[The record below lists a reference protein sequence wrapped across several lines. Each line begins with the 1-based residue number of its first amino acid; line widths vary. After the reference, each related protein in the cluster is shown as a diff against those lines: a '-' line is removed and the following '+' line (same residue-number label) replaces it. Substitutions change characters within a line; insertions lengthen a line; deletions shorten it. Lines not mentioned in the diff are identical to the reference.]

1 MSIKKAV
8 VAGHIC
14 LDITPVFPEDSGKTD
29 IGELLRPGRL
39 IHVDRPDIHTGGAV
53 ANTGLAMK
61 IMGADVRLFG
71 KTGKDEFGMMVR
83 SALDRYDAGAD
94 LIQDTG
100 CATSYSIVLSP
111 PGVDRI
117 FLHCPGANDTFC
129 SADIP
134 DDIIKDAALFHF
146 GYPAL
151 MKKMYQDNGKEMT
164 EMFRHVSD
172 MGIATS
178 LDLAAADPD
187 SEEGHADWEAILG
200 YTLPYVDFFVPS
212 FEELCFMLDRKHYEE
227 LIKKADGEDIT
238 KYLDLD

>member
-178 LDLAAADPD
+178 LDLAAAMCGITDIVHGRTPQ
-187 SEEGHADWEAILG
+187 
-200 YTLPYVDFFVPS
+200 VDD
-212 FEELCFMLDRKHYEE
+212 C
-227 LIKKADGEDIT
+227 
-238 KYLDLD
+238 DLTHLAPFCNGPMERQPAPWWSARIAWWVRGAM